1 MDRKVKTTTEKKLG
15 LSFDNDLS
23 SFMLKAPFRQGGLGF
38 TSLKE
43 LRVPAFLASAYLTLK
58 ASKKGTVLRT
68 LPRHK
73 LERLPTMLKVE
84 SELRTLSPEQLR
96 AVNWPSPCSLTTFV
110 SRAKRDK
117 DKQPELQ
124 SKLQGVLAETEWSTC
139 MKRAPW
145 SKRRIS
151 TPG

>member
-1 MDRKVKTTTEKKLG
+1 LDRKVKTTTEKKLD

-43 LRVPAFLASAYLTLK
+43 IRVPAFLASAYLTLK
-58 ASKKGTVLRT
+58 ASKKGTVLRM

-84 SELRTLSPEQLR
+84 SELRTL
-96 AVNWPSPCSLTTFV
+96 
-110 SRAKRDK
+110 
-117 DKQPELQ
+117 
-124 SKLQGVLAETEWSTC
+124 
-139 MKRAPW
+139 
-145 SKRRIS
+145 
-151 TPG
+151 